1 MGLFSKEEKK
11 PDRFREKC
19 TQSYGLGAISVMVD
33 TETGVNYIFGYSG
46 MEGGFYIVPLLGP
59 DGKIVVDEISENLG
73 EKIY

>member
-19 TQSYGLGAISVMVD
+19 VQGYGLGAISVMVD
-33 TETGVNYIFGYSG
+33 TETGVNYIMGYG
-46 MEGGFYIVPLLGP
+46 TMEGGFMITPLLGA
-59 DGKIVVDEISENLG
+59 DGKVVVDEIPENFG

>member
-1 MGLFSKEEKK
+1 MGLFDKAEKK

-19 TQSYGLGAISVMVD
+19 TQGYGLGAISVMVD

-46 MEGGFYIVPLLGP
+46 MEGGFSIVPLLGP
-59 DGKIVVDEISENLG
+59 DGKVVIDEIAENLG